1 MKTNIYKLIAIAL
14 VSILLIQTSGCKSK
28 DDTPTPSAA
37 DAVKAKLIAANPW
50 KILTATVDGVDQ
62 TLLYKG
68 LTLTFTATGYTSTN
82 GGAVWPAS
90 GTWLFN
96 NTDGTSI
103 KRDDGL
109 IIAIEVT
116 DTTLKLSY
124 TLANTTL
131 GGGRK
136 ESLKGAQVLT
146 FIK

>member
-1 MKTNIYKLIAIAL
+1 MYKLIAIVIL
-14 VSILLIQTSGCKSK
+14 SILVIQISGCKSK
-28 DDTPTPSAA
+28 DDNPTPSAT
-37 DAVKAKLIAANPW
+37 DAVKAKLTAANPW
-50 KILTATVDGVDQ
+50 NIQTATVDGVDQ
-62 TLLYKG
+62 TALYKG
-68 LTLTFTATGYTSTN
+68 LTLTFTATGFTSTN
-82 GGAVWPAS
+82 GGTVWPAS

-96 NTDGTSI
+96 NTEGTSI

-131 GGGRK
+131 GGGRV

-146 FIK
+146 FTK